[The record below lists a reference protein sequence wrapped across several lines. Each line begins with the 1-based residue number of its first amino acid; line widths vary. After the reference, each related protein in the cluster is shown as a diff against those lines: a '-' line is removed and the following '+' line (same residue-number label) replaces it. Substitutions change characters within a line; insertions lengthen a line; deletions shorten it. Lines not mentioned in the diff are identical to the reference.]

1 MVANEQVAID
11 RLLSAFTGAD
21 GSVHP
26 SLEPW
31 VERLR
36 AGQPTILAST
46 DTDGALRL
54 YGISRSRPAARGLA
68 EELLAAIGPSWSDFE
83 GAPAVLDPA
92 DRREAA
98 LLAFQSDLSS
108 GPVLKATVRD
118 KPAAWAAMKRLKQA
132 WDGRPEGRREV
143 LEPLSEVLRDVEL
156 AIQTSSIAEAERLLI
171 VLRERGELSSQN
183 LLFIELRLLAAAG
196 RWTEVLRHPRVDDVV
211 NARRPARVTAMLVAA
226 LHAVYFAGA
235 ASRGDASMA
244 LASFK
249 ETVRDRF
256 APLLASGPELD
267 SVGAVQL
274 RILELVSR
282 EGSREDAR
290 ALVELATP
298 ADRQWLNRLADL
310 ATEAKPTVEPE
321 PDAGDTAQLIATARE
336 AGYSKDHRR
345 VLDILE
351 AAPPSI
357 EIVELLLGAAVAIRS
372 LTAAR
377 QVVLAFEQLNSEAQ
391 ETVLALPLLGGPL
404 RDILTLGGAGDA
416 TVDSWD
422 RWLKRLAEDA
432 DFPNALEIAEL
443 GSVEWNPAEPEN
455 AERATS
461 LALALISVPDVGRP
475 TLERALPHLL
485 AYLARR
491 PSLDDLSTPVYAAI
505 LEVLA
510 YGESRSRAVR
520 EAATAVLNRLLE
532 ATPTAADYEGIV
544 ELAGHIWREEGL
556 RSPKA
561 LSWFVDVL
569 QILVDHPC
577 PSAGVRADLVREAL
591 ADAASWREIDSVDL
605 ELLSLLATD
614 QVFAGRFNGE
624 VEALATTHGAAD
636 EAEAPADSATREVG
650 ELLIGIYTL
659 SEQAAIRAKTI
670 LSRRYPTVS
679 IELNHEHDGS
689 DRLRSLS
696 RRADIMAMV
705 IASAQ
710 HAATDAIRR
719 SVTGEALLEVGT
731 AGSTGLVRAVLGR
744 LQERSAA

>member
-1 MVANEQVAID
+1 MVADEQDVID

-36 AGQPTILAST
+36 AGQPTILPST
-46 DTDGALRL
+46 DADGTLHL

-118 KPAAWAAMKRLKQA
+118 KPAAWSAMKRLKQA

-196 RWTEVLRHPRVDDVV
+196 RWSEVLRHPRVDDVV
-211 NARRPARVTAMLVAA
+211 NARRPARVSAMLFEA

-310 ATEAKPTVEPE
+310 ATEAKPTVEPN
-321 PDAGDTAQLIATARE
+321 AGDTAQLIATARE

-345 VLDILE
+345 VLGILE

-391 ETVLALPLLGGPL
+391 ETLLALPLLGGPL

-416 TVDSWD
+416 IVDSWD

-455 AERATS
+455 AERAAS
-461 LALALISVPDVGRP
+461 LALALTSIPDVGRP

-544 ELAGHIWREEGL
+544 ELAGHIWREDGL

-577 PSAGVRADLVREAL
+577 PSAAVRADLVREAL

-636 EAEAPADSATREVG
+636 ETEAPADSATREVG

-670 LSRRYPTVS
+670 LLRRYPKVT

-744 LQERSAA
+744 LQELSAA